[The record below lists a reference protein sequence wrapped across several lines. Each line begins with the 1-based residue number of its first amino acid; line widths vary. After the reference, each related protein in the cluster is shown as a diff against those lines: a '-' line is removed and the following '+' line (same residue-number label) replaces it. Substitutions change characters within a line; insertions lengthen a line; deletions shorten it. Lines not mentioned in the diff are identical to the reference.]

1 MGWFYLVK
9 GWGHCRDFS
18 DAAVAKNPSANS
30 GDTGLIPGPEGFHI
44 PQSNEARGS
53 QLLSPRALQ
62 PVLCD
67 KRSPSTTRKNS
78 PGSLQLEKA
87 QAQQ

>member
-9 GWGHCRDFS
+9 GWGHCRNFS
-18 DAAVAKNPSANS
+18 DAAVTKNPSANS

-44 PQSNEARGS
+44 PRSNKAHGS

-67 KRSPSTTRKNS
+67 KRSHYS
-78 PGSLQLEKA
+78 EKPKHHKEE
-87 QAQQ
+87 